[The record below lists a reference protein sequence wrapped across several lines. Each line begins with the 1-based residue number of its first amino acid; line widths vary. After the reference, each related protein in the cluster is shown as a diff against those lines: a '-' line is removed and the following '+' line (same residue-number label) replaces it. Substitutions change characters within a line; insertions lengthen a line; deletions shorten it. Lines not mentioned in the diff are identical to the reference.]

1 MLLDDYIK
9 KDLLWSELPTE
20 VQIFLN
26 NDEEEYDARI
36 LVYFLQNQ
44 LEYGG
49 KLITKRKIVG
59 GLKIT
64 PFGYYRSIVYRTM
77 LAESSYDRIPN
88 FTAAACYQVLGIGR
102 NEYIDLLN
110 TYKGLICSPQ
120 SDLKEPP
127 SVILN
132 NLLPKVPLDCKT
144 LEPWFIVRVGSVS
157 LNDVESSRP
166 EEKAL
171 LDKIIDNDVALNAEA
186 RELYSCPGLRVSDVP
201 IELLQQLYRRG
212 LIYFDVPI
220 FDDDCIS
227 VPTLD
232 GFIMNRITGDSCET
246 MLYKIFVS
254 LDPRSCVRDLAVDLG
269 VQTEFVRNAAS
280 IFCRLGFAQKSE
292 SKGAVHVSFDNPSS
306 EDPCGNIRDSQGSLE
321 SPAHGHT
328 DVHLKK
334 IAFIFDST
342 ITAYLMLGN
351 LSADL
356 KKHSVTMFE
365 VGKLTGHSLEAFYK
379 KLSAVSQLREQ
390 DVGIYYEH
398 ARCLSETMC
407 SIARSYSV
415 SEDTT
420 SLNLDSFD
428 LLRCGSLE
436 SLEPVTRS
444 RILTKNYDLLVC
456 MAPLSY
462 EEAQVFDESWPLV
475 IGPPTSEASSP
486 WFRFFVCCAASKAGT
501 QLSTQT
507 RRNFGTESCTMPGM
521 LLCRGS
527 RLDCLPA
534 PLSCFSHFLV
544 TSWDHD
550 PVFMDIYTLFN
561 AVNDLILTSPVF
573 IQAYDDEEDGDPLL
587 QRFLPLPLSQKFL
600 EESGKNLRW
609 LRNLSEKVDLTS
621 LVGFLSLLVP
631 DSTEKT
637 EDSTLDSA
645 SAARQAPAYQAN
657 TSQFFENTL
666 VNPRAVIS
674 ESEFAQILA
683 SGRPICLL
691 TMHMGIPLFNLAL
704 NKAVFAGITTLS
716 STGEEHNGLLSS
728 GMRGSLS
735 KANKMLRSQLR
746 TFIREVGGMY
756 VKINSSYDATGTA
769 ERKNIASTWP
779 LPTKSYCCTDDGL
792 SIWNE

>member
-9 KDLLWSELPTE
+9 SDLLWSELPTE
-20 VQIFLN
+20 VQQFLN
-26 NDEEEYDARI
+26 NDEGEYDARI

-49 KLITKRKIVG
+49 KLIAKRKIVG
-59 GLKIT
+59 GLKVT
-64 PFGYYRSIVYRTM
+64 PFGYYRTIVYRSM
-77 LAESSYDRIPN
+77 LSECSYDRIPN

-120 SDLKEPP
+120 SHLTEPP

-157 LNDVESSRP
+157 LNDVESSSP

-171 LDKIIDNDVALNAEA
+171 LDRIIDNDVALGAETK
-186 RELYSCPGLRVSDVP
+186 ETYSCPGLRVSDVP
-201 IELLQQLYRRG
+201 TDLLQQLYRRG
-212 LIYFDVPI
+212 LVYFDVPI

-292 SKGAVHVSFDNPSS
+292 SQGAVKAPFDGPTS
-306 EDPCGNIRDSQGSLE
+306 EDPGRNSRDLPCQLE
-321 SPAHGHT
+321 SSAHTLT
-328 DVHLKK
+328 DQHPKK

-379 KLSAVSQLREQ
+379 KLSAISQLREQ

-407 SIARSYSV
+407 SLAKNCSV
-415 SEDTT
+415 SDDAT
-420 SLNLDSFD
+420 SLSLDSFD

-486 WFRFFVCCAASKAGT
+486 WFRFFVCCAASGAGT
-501 QLSTQT
+501 QLSVQT
-507 RRNFGTESCTMPGM
+507 RRSFGTESCTMPGI
-521 LLCRGS
+521 LLCRGC
-527 RLDCLPA
+527 RLDGLPA
-534 PLSCFSHFLV
+534 ALSCFSHFLV

-561 AVNDLILTSPVF
+561 AVNDLILNSPVF

-587 QRFLPLPLSQKFL
+587 QRFLPLPLSQQFL
-600 EESGKNLRW
+600 KESSKKLRW
-609 LRNLSEKVDLTS
+609 LRNLSKKVDLLS
-621 LVGFLSLLVP
+621 LVGFLSLLIP
-631 DSTEKT
+631 DSNKEA
-637 EDSTLDSA
+637 EDSTLNSSLEA
-645 SAARQAPAYQAN
+645 TQTTAYQAN

-674 ESEFAQILA
+674 ESEFSQILA

-704 NKAVFAGITTLS
+704 NKAVFAGIATAS
-716 STGEEHNGLLSS
+716 STGEEHNGLLSL
-728 GMRGSLS
+728 GMRDSLT
-735 KANKMLRSQLR
+735 KANKSLRSQLR
-746 TFIREVGGMY
+746 SFIHEVGGMY
-756 VKINSSYDATGTA
+756 VKNGSSSDATGVT

-792 SIWNE
+792 SVWNE

>member
-9 KDLLWSELPTE
+9 NDILWSELPAE
-20 VQIFLN
+20 VQLKLN
-26 NDEEEYDARI
+26 SDEGEYDARI
-36 LVYFLQNQ
+36 LIYFLQNQ

-49 KLITKRKIVG
+49 KLIAKRKIVG
-59 GLKIT
+59 GLKVT
-64 PFGYYRSIVYRTM
+64 PFSYYRSIVYRTM
-77 LAESSYDRIPN
+77 IAECSYDRIPN

-120 SDLKEPP
+120 ADLKEPP

-157 LNDVESSRP
+157 LADVESSSQ

-171 LDKIIDNDVALNAEA
+171 LDKIIDNDVALSAEVK
-186 RELYSCPGLRVSDVP
+186 ETYSCPGLKVSD
-201 IELLQQLYRRG
+201 ISTGLLQQLYRRG
-212 LIYFDVPI
+212 LVYFDVPI

-254 LDPRSCVRDLAVDLG
+254 LDPRSCVLDLAVDLG
-269 VQTEFVRNAAS
+269 VQTELVRNAAS
-280 IFCRLGFAQKSE
+280 IFCRLGFAQKSK
-292 SKGAVHVSFDNPSS
+292 SKGTVKVSLDNLSS
-306 EDPCGNIRDSQGSLE
+306 EDQHRNVHELSCQLE
-321 SPAHGHT
+321 SPAQGRIDMHSR
-328 DVHLKK
+328 K

-365 VGKLTGHSLEAFYK
+365 VGKLTGHSLEAFYN

-398 ARCLSETMC
+398 ARCLSETMY
-407 SIARSYSV
+407 SLAKSYSV
-415 SEDTT
+415 PEDNTL
-420 SLNLDSFD
+420 LNLDSFD

-475 IGPPTSEASSP
+475 LGPPTSEASSP
-486 WFRFFVCCAASKAGT
+486 WFRFFVCCAASGAGT
-501 QLSTQT
+501 QLTT
-507 RRNFGTESCTMPGM
+507 HCRRNFGTESCTMPGI

-550 PVFMDIYTLFN
+550 PVFMDVYTLFN
-561 AVNDLILTSPVF
+561 AVNDLVLNSPVF
-573 IQAYDDEEDGDPLL
+573 IQVSHNF
-587 QRFLPLPLSQKFL
+587 Q
-600 EESGKNLRW
+600 
-609 LRNLSEKVDLTS
+609 
-621 LVGFLSLLVP
+621 GFLSSDLRL
-631 DSTEKT
+631 KT
-637 EDSTLDSA
+637 
-645 SAARQAPAYQAN
+645 
-657 TSQFFENTL
+657 
-666 VNPRAVIS
+666 
-674 ESEFAQILA
+674 
-683 SGRPICLL
+683 
-691 TMHMGIPLFNLAL
+691 
-704 NKAVFAGITTLS
+704 
-716 STGEEHNGLLSS
+716 
-728 GMRGSLS
+728 SLS
-735 KANKMLRSQLR
+735 KIKLLVYWRYM
-746 TFIREVGGMY
+746 
-756 VKINSSYDATGTA
+756 
-769 ERKNIASTWP
+769 IAH
-779 LPTKSYCCTDDGL
+779 K
-792 SIWNE
+792 